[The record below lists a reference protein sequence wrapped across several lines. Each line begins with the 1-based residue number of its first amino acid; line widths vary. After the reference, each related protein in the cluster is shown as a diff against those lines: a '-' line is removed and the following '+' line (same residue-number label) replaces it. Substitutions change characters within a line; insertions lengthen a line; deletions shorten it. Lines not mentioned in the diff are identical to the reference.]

1 MDIELHTTDE
11 LIAELKRRHP
21 EGALIAL
28 QNPEHE
34 IRSSGN
40 DWRMAFSGNIHVT
53 LKLAS
58 VAMWH
63 HQTEFMKAANPRREE
78 DEV

>member
-1 MDIELHTTDE
+1 MDIKLHTTDE
-11 LIAELKRRHP
+11 LIDELKRRHP
-21 EGALIAL
+21 DGAIIVV

-34 IRSSGN
+34 VRSSGN
-40 DWRMAFSGNIHVT
+40 DWRMAFAGNIHVT

-63 HQTEFMKAANPRREE
+63 HQAEIMKVVRGGEYGT
-78 DEV
+78 